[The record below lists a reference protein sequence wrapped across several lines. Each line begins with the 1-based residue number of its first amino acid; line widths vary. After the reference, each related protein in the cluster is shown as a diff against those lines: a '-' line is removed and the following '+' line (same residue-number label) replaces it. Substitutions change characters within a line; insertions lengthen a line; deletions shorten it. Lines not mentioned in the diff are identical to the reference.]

1 MAAAQPIRVVI
12 WGPGDMGGRA
22 LQATLDSPDYDVVGV
37 KVFSPHKDGVD
48 IGVLAGRDAA
58 GVLATTSKEKILALN
73 ADLVIHTPTTPA
85 LLQGADEDV
94 VELLASGKNVVS
106 AAAFHNPA
114 QPTWLSES
122 HSPMSVLRSLARLK
136 VTGDVFGP
144 AEKRALKGLAATMR
158 AVDSPVGFA
167 LRPGAELL
175 ARGLLGRAIHQ
186 RADGGRL
193 QQACL
198 AGGVSLHGTGLHP
211 GLMVEQVLL
220 RIALLMDEVH
230 QVRFLEV
237 GDLAAAPDGMWGG
250 LASLGFGEPL
260 SAVDNDHAIAWMQH
274 FYFDAV
280 LGNVAWELWGVPP
293 DQVRVERHVYP
304 VPARVE
310 VAAGGTVIRPGTV
323 GAIHMTYRGY
333 IGDRLF
339 MTNEECWH
347 VGGGNAHLG
356 PDHPNSLAGGHL
368 ITLYGKPGRVEMRSE
383 PDDEA
388 FNADWSAVTDI
399 SVNAMLAAAPALIAA
414 APGVVIPDLAPRY
427 RLEPACETTPFEGG
441 TPTVAVAVVG
451 DGAIAAHLTHRLTER
466 ADIIAADAASADLI
480 VFAGDGPSDTQTML
494 DALAAGTDVVS
505 VSPLPD
511 TAAVLDACR
520 AGGST
525 FHATGGHAAALP
537 GYVMRALSGIS
548 RGTTSVTLSEEVT
561 EYPADEPSLE
571 LARALLGDAVF
582 RTGGPDPRAALNTAS
597 PSNDAPLRWLLRT
610 ESDDARGN
618 TRFTFHGGDTPD
630 AVHPAVHLTCRG
642 ILAAIG
648 PVHAG
653 APGILHH
660 DLDIDHVRT
669 DHRLPS

>member
-1 MAAAQPIRVVI
+1 MTSAQPIRVVI

-37 KVFSPHKDGVD
+37 KVFSPHKNGVD
-48 IGVLAGRDAA
+48 IGVLAGRDPV
-58 GVLATTSKEKILALN
+58 GVRATTSKEAILALD

-136 VTGDVFGP
+136 VTGDIFGT
-144 AEKRALKGLAATMR
+144 AEKRALKGLAAAMR
-158 AVDSPVGFA
+158 AVDSPVGFV
-167 LRPGAELL
+167 LRPAAELL
-175 ARGLLGRAIHQ
+175 ARGVLGRAIHQ
-186 RADGGRL
+186 RADGVRL
-193 QQACL
+193 QEACL
-198 AGGVSLHGTGLHP
+198 AGGVGLHGTGLHP

-220 RIALLMDEVH
+220 RIALLMDEVQ

-293 DQVRVERHVYP
+293 NQVRVERHVYP

-368 ITLYGKPGRVEMRSE
+368 ITLEGKPGRVEMRSE
-383 PDDEA
+383 PDDDA

-414 APGVVIPDLAPRY
+414 APGVVIPDLAPRF
-427 RLEPACETTPFEGG
+427 RLEPASDTTLRPAVA
-441 TPTVAVAVVG
+441 PTIAVAVVG
-451 DGAIAAHLTHRLTER
+451 DGAVAAHLAERLTER
-466 ADIIAADAASADLI
+466 ADLVASNAATADLV
-480 VFAGDGPSDTQTML
+480 VFATEAPPDPQTVL
-494 DALAAGTDVVS
+494 DALAAGTDVVT
-505 VSPLPD
+505 VAPLPD
-511 TAAVLDACR
+511 AAAVLAACR
-520 AGGST
+520 IGGST

-548 RGTTSVTLSEEVT
+548 RGTTSVTLTEEVT
-561 EYPADEPSLE
+561 EYPADEASLE
-571 LARALLGDAVF
+571 LARGLLGDAVF
-582 RTGGPDPRAALNTAS
+582 RTGGPDTRAVLDTAS
-597 PSNDAPLRWLLRT
+597 PDTDVPLRWRLRT

-618 TRFTFHGGDTPD
+618 TRFTFHAGATPD
-630 AVHPAVHLTCRG
+630 AVHPAMHLTCRG
-642 ILAAIG
+642 LLAAIA
-648 PVHAG
+648 PVRAG

-660 DLDIDHVRT
+660 DLDIDHVRA

>member
-1 MAAAQPIRVVI
+1 MAAEKPIRVVI

-37 KVFSPHKDGVD
+37 KVFSPHKNGVD
-48 IGVLAGRDAA
+48 IGVLAGRDAV
-58 GVLATTSKEKILALN
+58 GILATTSKQEILALD

-122 HSPMSVLRSLARLK
+122 HSPMSVLRSLARCK

-144 AEKRALKGLAATMR
+144 AEKRALRGLAATMR

-186 RADGGRL
+186 RADGVRL

-220 RIALLMDEVH
+220 RIALLMDEVQ

-368 ITLYGKPGRVEMRSE
+368 ITLDGTPGRVEMRSE

-414 APGVVIPDLAPRY
+414 APGVAIPDLAPRY
-427 RLEPACETTPFEGG
+427 LLEPACETTPFEGG
-441 TPTVAVAVVG
+441 TPTVAVVG
-451 DGAIAAHLTHRLTER
+451 DGAIAVHLKHRLTER

-480 VFAGDGPSDTQTML
+480 VFAGDGAPDTQTAL
-494 DALAAGTDVVS
+494 DALAGGTDVVS

-548 RGTTSVTLSEEVT
+548 RGTTSVTLSQEVT
-561 EYPADEPSLE
+561 ECPADEPSLE

-597 PSNDAPLRWLLRT
+597 PSTDAPLIWRLRT

-630 AVHPAVHLTCRG
+630 AVHPAVHLTCWG